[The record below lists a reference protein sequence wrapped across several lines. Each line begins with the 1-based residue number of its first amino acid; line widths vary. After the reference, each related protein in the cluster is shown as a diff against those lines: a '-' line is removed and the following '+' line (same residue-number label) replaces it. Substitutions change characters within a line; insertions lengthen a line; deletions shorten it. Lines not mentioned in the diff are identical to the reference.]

1 MTLLHFY
8 KRINLYSNNAKIDEI
23 IGENNED
30 KKKSLIEN
38 LKLDDAI
45 DFSSSGFVAQL
56 FSIFNN
62 IKYFCL
68 KENNLT

>member
-1 MTLLHFY
+1 MM
-8 KRINLYSNNAKIDEI
+8 K
-23 IGENNED
+23 

-38 LKLDDAI
+38 LKLDGTI
-45 DFSSSGFVAQL
+45 DFSSSGYAVQL

-68 KENNLT
+68 KENKVTESVICNKKKLKK

>member
-23 IGENNED
+23 IGENDE
-30 KKKSLIEN
+30 KKSLIEN

-45 DFSSSGFVAQL
+45 DFSSSGFAAQL